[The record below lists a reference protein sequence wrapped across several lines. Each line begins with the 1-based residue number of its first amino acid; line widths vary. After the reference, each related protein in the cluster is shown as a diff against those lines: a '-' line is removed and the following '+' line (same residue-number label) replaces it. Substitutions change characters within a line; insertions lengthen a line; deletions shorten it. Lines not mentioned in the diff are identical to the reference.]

1 MIEVEFTEVDEEI
14 KDFSPTRL
22 RRYWV
27 RVSQLAEEGRRS
39 AEALLQ
45 YGHKGLRVVVDS
57 EWELAITCDDCNL
70 WASMTTELPRM
81 RLSYASVGGALLKV
95 VDCSPTAVGDHFRD
109 KVSDQSPW
117 DGYSASA
124 FDQKIISLREGQ
136 PLYLKNKFPKR
147 HGILSRKNRE
157 ALNEAATE
165 E

>member
-14 KDFSPTRL
+14 KEFSPTRR

-124 FDQKIISLREGQ
+124 FDAAPILRRAGEYLYPQKKGR
-136 PLYLKNKFPKR
+136 K
-147 HGILSRKNRE
+147 HGHEYRKERG
-157 ALNEAATE
+157 ARDEAATE

>member
-1 MIEVEFTEVDEEI
+1 MIDVEFTEVDEEI

-22 RRYWV
+22 CRYWV
-27 RVSQLAEEGRRS
+27 RVSQWAEEGRRS

-95 VDCSPTAVGDHFRD
+95 VDCSPTAVRDHFRD

-124 FDQKIISLREGQ
+124 FDAAPIISRAGEY
-136 PLYLKNKFPKR
+136 LYPQQKGRK
-147 HGILSRKNRE
+147 HGHEHKKERE
-157 ALNEAATE
+157 APDEATTE